1 MSRSRTAGRG
11 GGASSQSAQ
20 KPRDSSDVSS
30 FVSVGARLIA
40 SRARTVFE
48 GVIFFA
54 LASAFIALR
63 VSLSPFAS
71 RYASTAG
78 TRSAA
83 LALIATVGGRL
94 RRAAT
99 RCEPSPKPWRRFREK
114 RATKRKKRLFVLGFC
129 SPHYARAFS
138 LAQSKIKNTRL
149 LTRQTSFR
157 KTRGRGR
164 ATRVTRVRFRGRNRA
179 SSKSSSFSRKRALS
193 T

>member
-1 MSRSRTAGRG
+1 LSRSRTAGRG

-99 RCEPSPKPWRRFREK
+99 RCEPSPKPWRRFRGEESNEK
-114 RATKRKKRLFVLGFC
+114 APFC
-129 SPHYARAFS
+129 SRFLFTALLRAFS

-179 SSKSSSFSRKRALS
+179 SSKSSSFSRKKTLS

>member
-20 KPRDSSDVSS
+20 KPRDSSDVSC
-30 FVSVGARLIA
+30 FVSLGARLIA

-99 RCEPSPKPWRRFREK
+99 RCEPSPKPWRRFRE
-114 RATKRKKRLFVLGFC
+114 RERRKSAFLFSIFVHRIL
-129 SPHYARAFS
+129 ARAFS

-157 KTRGRGR
+157 ENPRRGR

>member
-1 MSRSRTAGRG
+1 
-11 GGASSQSAQ
+11 
-20 KPRDSSDVSS
+20 
-30 FVSVGARLIA
+30 
-40 SRARTVFE
+40 
-48 GVIFFA
+48 
-54 LASAFIALR
+54 
-63 VSLSPFAS
+63 LSPFAS

-99 RCEPSPKPWRRFREK
+99 RCEPSPKPWRRFREE
-114 RATKRKKRLFVLGFC
+114 RKSAFLFSIFVHRIL
-129 SPHYARAFS
+129 ARAFS

>member
-114 RATKRKKRLFVLGFC
+114 RATKKRLFVLGFC

-164 ATRVTRVRFRGRNRA
+164 ATRVTRVLFRGRNRA

>member
-1 MSRSRTAGRG
+1 
-11 GGASSQSAQ
+11 
-20 KPRDSSDVSS
+20 
-30 FVSVGARLIA
+30 
-40 SRARTVFE
+40 
-48 GVIFFA
+48 
-54 LASAFIALR
+54 
-63 VSLSPFAS
+63 LSPFAS

-99 RCEPSPKPWRRFREK
+99 RCEPSPNLGGGFREK
-114 RATKRKKRLFVLGFC
+114 SDRK
-129 SPHYARAFS
+129 SAFS
-138 LAQSKIKNTRL
+138 SRFLFTALLHAHLVLHKVKSKIRDCAHI
-149 LTRQTSFR
+149 QTSFR
-157 KTRGRGR
+157 ENPRRGR